1 MLNKTYPYP
10 LTGSRDPGFRL
21 WAPTMRTAHHS
32 EAFWRSRERGKKA
45 SSCQAAK
52 VRSQK
57 DKPNRQFKRRHQP
70 C

>member
-21 WAPTMRTAHHS
+21 WAPGMRATRFG

-45 SSCQAAK
+45 SPC
-52 VRSQK
+52 RTQK
-57 DKPNRQFKRRHQP
+57 NKSNR
-70 C
+70 

>member
-1 MLNKTYPYP
+1 MLNKTYL

-21 WAPTMRTAHHS
+21 WAPAMRAPRFG

-45 SSCQAAK
+45 SPCRIAK
-52 VRSQK
+52 ARTQRN
-57 DKPNRQFKRRHQP
+57 KPNRQFKRRHQP